1 MNSRTVIA
9 VKRVCDYYHI
19 DLEIVRGFSEFG
31 LCPTV
36 IFNGEL
42 GIEAEHLDRLEEI
55 ITLHQ
60 ALGINKE
67 GIDVILELRDKVSSL
82 QDEVEALQSEVDT
95 LKRQL
100 WNMGPEALESH
111 GLLIDIYE

>member
-19 DLEIVRGFSEFG
+19 DLEIVRDFSEFG

-67 GIDVILELRDKVSSL
+67 GIDVILELRDKISGL
-82 QDEVEALQSEVDT
+82 QDKVEMLQSEADK

-100 WNMGPEALESH
+100 WNMDPEALESH